1 MSEDSGIKQWLHS
14 SIKFL
19 VKMKKCVFFFFKLKN
34 WRSFLANPVFIICKP
49 KLYSL
54 KLFFFFDIS
63 IEIPENKL
71 VTLWKQNVPAIF
83 FSPQDWL
90 YLSYKVPM
98 QLYLDYLLIL
108 CIVNIAR
115 YICLVLDLSDY
126 VLRWLNCSNLN
137 FIRTT
142 QWTPG
147 VGDRQGGL
155 ACCDSW
161 GRKESDTTERLNWT
175 ELIGYSSVNL
185 RIDVLTVWWKEN
197 IHVPFILGS
206 RKYRMVRL
214 WLRLLGLLP
223 NLMFFRCF
231 SKATGVILS

>member
-34 WRSFLANPVFIICKP
+34 WRTFLANPVFVICKP
-49 KLYSL
+49 KLYAL
-54 KLFFFFDIS
+54 KRFFFFFFNTS

-108 CIVNIAR
+108 CIVYIAR
-115 YICLVLDLSDY
+115 YMCLVLDLSDY

-142 QWTPG
+142 EWTPG
-147 VGDRQGGL
+147 VGGGQGGL

-161 GRKESDTTERLNWT
+161 GRKELDMTEWLNWT
-175 ELIGYSSVNL
+175 DLIGYSSVNL
-185 RIDVLTVWWKEN
+185 RTDVLNSMMKIEDTCAIHTWK
-197 IHVPFILGS
+197 
-206 RKYRMVRL
+206 
-214 WLRLLGLLP
+214 
-223 NLMFFRCF
+223 
-231 SKATGVILS
+231 